1 MGYEGRGYFGKI
13 WNQSKN
19 VHERY
24 KETFIY
30 ILSVLYK
37 VHWNFIGT
45 ICSGTIYWY
54 YIYAIYIVVS

>member
-1 MGYEGRGYFGKI
+1 MGYDCHGYFGKI
-13 WNQSKN
+13 LNQFKN

-37 VHWNFIGT
+37 IH
-45 ICSGTIYWY
+45 
-54 YIYAIYIVVS
+54 